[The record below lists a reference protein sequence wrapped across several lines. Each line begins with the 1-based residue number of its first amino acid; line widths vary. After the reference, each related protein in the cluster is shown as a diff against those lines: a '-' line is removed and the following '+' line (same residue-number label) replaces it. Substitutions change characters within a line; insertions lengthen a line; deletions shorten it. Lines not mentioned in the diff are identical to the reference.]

1 LLLMLMLHRC
11 LVALLVVRQMSRMVL
26 RTLRLRLLL
35 LLARKRTTPAI
46 DQHGSLLLLL
56 LLLLLLQPWVSTRIT
71 RLRLL
76 LRLLRLRLR
85 LLLARH
91 HARVARDRGI
101 DLLLLGRCIPGL
113 GGGRLA
119 RIART
124 RRLRR
129 GVRVLLLLLLLLL
142 WRLQLLLRRRMSV
155 SLRWT

>member
-46 DQHGSLLLLL
+46 DQHGSLLLL
-56 LLLLLLQPWVSTRIT
+56 QPWVSTRIT

-91 HARVARDRGI
+91 HARVA
-101 DLLLLGRCIPGL
+101 
-113 GGGRLA
+113 
-119 RIART
+119 
-124 RRLRR
+124 
-129 GVRVLLLLLLLLL
+129 
-142 WRLQLLLRRRMSV
+142 
-155 SLRWT
+155 

>member
-76 LRLLRLRLR
+76 L
-85 LLLARH
+85 
-91 HARVARDRGI
+91 
-101 DLLLLGRCIPGL
+101 
-113 GGGRLA
+113 
-119 RIART
+119 
-124 RRLRR
+124 
-129 GVRVLLLLLLLLL
+129 
-142 WRLQLLLRRRMSV
+142 
-155 SLRWT
+155 